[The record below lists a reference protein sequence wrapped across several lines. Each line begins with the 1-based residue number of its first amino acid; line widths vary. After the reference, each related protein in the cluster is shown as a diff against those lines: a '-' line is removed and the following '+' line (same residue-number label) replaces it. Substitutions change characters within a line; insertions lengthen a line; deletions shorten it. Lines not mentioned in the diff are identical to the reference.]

1 VTAFCIRIHILEV
14 GLYGNLQIEIHNYTL
29 RKDETAIDIE
39 GIDALSSLN
48 SREIKK

>member
-1 VTAFCIRIHILEV
+1 MGV
-14 GLYGNLQIEIHNYTL
+14 HNYTL

-39 GIDALSSLN
+39 DIDSFSNLN

>member
-1 VTAFCIRIHILEV
+1 MEV
-14 GLYGNLQIEIHNYTL
+14 HNYTL

-39 GIDALSSLN
+39 DIDPFNSLN